1 MSATIPETMLLSDLL
16 KSTGYDCPE
25 KLQGMTV
32 AQIAAAIPD
41 DGDDDNNQ
49 DGND

>member
-1 MSATIPETMLLSDLL
+1 MSAAIPETMLLSDLL

-32 AQIAAAIPD
+32 AQIVAAIPD
-41 DGDDDNNQ
+41 DNDNQ
-49 DGND
+49 EGND

>member
-16 KSTGYDCPE
+16 KPTGYDCPE

-32 AQIAAAIPD
+32 AQIMAAIPD
-41 DGDDDNNQ
+41 DDDDQ